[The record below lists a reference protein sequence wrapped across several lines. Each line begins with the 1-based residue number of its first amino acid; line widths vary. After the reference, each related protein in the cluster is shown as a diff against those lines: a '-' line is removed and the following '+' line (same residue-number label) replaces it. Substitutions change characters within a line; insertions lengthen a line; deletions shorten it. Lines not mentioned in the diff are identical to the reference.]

1 MERRK
6 FITIGGMAAI
16 GLTGCLGNDSAS
28 DDVETETPVEG
39 KTPREE
45 STLPINTPSE
55 ESTPAIDTPS
65 EESTPVYSSLQASI
79 RAIQPTVVE
88 MGTSPSSL
96 QVPMDDR
103 QYVRVRISVD
113 GEAPPRDAFYF
124 RFDGTRHQPIDSNLD
139 LYQSNQYTSDR
150 REGQLFFS
158 LPATGDASDVEMGWP
173 GGSAQPDAIQRRML
187 STSAPPLSPTLE
199 APEELASGEDLT
211 LTVEVR
217 NDGSVPG
224 WFVAGL
230 TVTGVVAGIAP
241 AARISTRVPPGDT
254 ILEEINRGDFEQLRS
269 AADDDELEVTYTLLW
284 DGGEQ
289 SQTIRL
295 N

>member
-1 MERRK
+1 MDRRK
-6 FITIGGMAAI
+6 FMTIGGMAAV
-16 GLTGCLGNDSAS
+16 GLAGCLGNESAS
-28 DDVETETPVEG
+28 SDIETETTVEG
-39 KTPREE
+39 KTPHQE
-45 STLPINTPSE
+45 PTP
-55 ESTPAIDTPS
+55 TIDTPD
-65 EESTPVYSSLQASI
+65 EGSTPVYSSLRAGI
-79 RAIQPTVVE
+79 RAIQPTIVE

-96 QVPMDDR
+96 RIHTDDR
-103 QYVRVRISVD
+103 QYVRVRISAD
-113 GEAPPRDAFYF
+113 GESPPRDAFYF
-124 RFDGTRHQPIDSNLD
+124 RFDDTRYQPIDSSLD
-139 LYQSNQYTSDR
+139 LYQSNQYAPDR

-158 LPATGDASDVEMGWP
+158 LPATGDASDAEVSWP
-173 GGSAQPDAIQRRML
+173 GGSARPDSVQRRML

-211 LTVEVR
+211 LTIEVR

-230 TVTGVVAGIAP
+230 NVTGLVAGIAP

-254 ILEEINRGDFEQLRS
+254 ILEEIDRGDFEQLRS